1 VAATLGGQ
9 IRAGGELVKLSERY
23 AEDVRYATVPLGGD
37 LHEPRSDDAVKRAS
51 RSRAAP

>member
-23 AEDVRYATVPLGGD
+23 AEDVRYATLDRGS
-37 LHEPRSDDAVKRAS
+37 LLEAIFT
-51 RSRAAP
+51 SRAATTR